1 MTSMKKFS
9 GFAAACLMALAGA
22 AFAADALESGLPVGE
37 GPVPAFNVR
46 DITGP
51 NKGTTLCYR
60 CRYGERPVV
69 TIFTRELSDSVKE
82 LVKKI
87 DAKVGE
93 NKDKKMAA
101 FVVVLTED
109 PDAVEPRIE
118 ALAKEAKITNTPLT
132 LVEGAAGPPE
142 YRLSKDAEVTVM
154 MWVDEK
160 VKVNQAFA
168 KGKLDKKAVEA
179 LVGETKK
186 ILQ

>member
-1 MTSMKKFS
+1 MMSMKKFS
-9 GFAAACLMALAGA
+9 GVATACLLAVTGVALA
-22 AFAADALESGLPVGE
+22 ADKLESGLPVGE
-37 GPVPAFNVR
+37 TVPAFNVR

-51 NKGTTLCYR
+51 NKDKTLCYR
-60 CRYGERPVV
+60 CQYGARPVV
-69 TIFTRELSDSVKE
+69 TVFTRELTDNVKD

-109 PDAVEPRIE
+109 PDAIEPKLKT
-118 ALAKEAKITNTPLT
+118 LAEDAKIANTPLT
-132 LVEGAAGPPE
+132 IVEGAAGPPE
-142 YRLSKDAEVTVM
+142 YKLSKDAEVTVM
-154 MWVDEK
+154 MWVESE

-168 KGKLDKKAVEA
+168 KGKLDKKAVET

-186 ILQ
+186 ILE